1 MTAEERNWGALAHA
15 IPLGLNLITGLGWV
29 ASLIIYFAYKD
40 KSRFVA
46 HHAAQ
51 SLAMAALF
59 FLLAIGGTIASAGD
73 RGHHCLHLPHRHP
86 LGHRHVDR
94 RGGGGPDFAHRGGH
108 QGEQRRGIRG
118 AVDRPGHQ
126 KPDQY
131 VRPLDISMNIE
142 IS

>member
-59 FLLAIGGTIASAGD
+59 FLLAIGGTIAFISLIGIPLAIVMWLVAAVG
-73 RGHHCLHLPHRHP
+73 GLILPI
-86 LGHRHVDR
+86 V
-94 RGGGGPDFAHRGGH
+94 AAIKASN
-108 QGEQRRGIRG
+108 GEE
-118 AVDRPGHQ
+118 
-126 KPDQY
+126 Y
-131 VRPLDISMNIE
+131 VVPVIGQATKSLTNT
-142 IS
+142 